1 MINIPIW
8 LFVVMSFLS
17 VLFGITLILIIFCFI
32 KIKAHN
38 EKEWQKLLEDTYKM
52 NNWEDK
58 EK

>member
-32 KIKAHN
+32 RIKANN

-58 EK
+58 ER